1 MRVHDAFIVRY
12 DADGDGSISLPEHS
26 DTSAVSFTVAL
37 NSNGTD
43 FEGGGTW
50 FEALGEKGMVVDADV
65 GHAVAFAGPLRHA
78 GYPVTRGCR
87 VILVL
92 FLYVDNYQYV
102 GFLNEYIKKNGG
114 ACGGGGCQEDENKV
128 EQALDDDNAAGLLV
142 EEVRRPSGDMP
153 GGFVVYNQTVQ
164 LVGMLNRQAESIL
177 D

>member
-37 NSNGTD
+37 NSSGND

-50 FEALGEKGMVVDADV
+50 IEALGEKGMVVDADV

-92 FLYVDNYQYV
+92 FLYVDGYQYG
-102 GFLNEYIKKNGG
+102 GFLNEYIKKNG
-114 ACGGGGCQEDENKV
+114 ACGGCQEDENEV
-128 EQALDDDNAAGLLV
+128 EHAMNDNV

-164 LVGMLNRQAESIL
+164 LVGMLNRQVESVL